1 MPLNFSTALRNAR
14 AQAII
19 TAIDTGASNG
29 TLKFYSGTKPETG
42 VAITD
47 QTLLGTLTFS
57 KPCATVLDG
66 VITFESIASDPVA
79 DATGTITWARAL
91 NGNGAF
97 VFDMDCG
104 ASGGGSVVSFNN
116 VSVEAGGIIMI
127 NSGTLTEGNV

>member
-19 TAIDTGASNG
+19 AAIDTGTANG
-29 TLKFYSGTKPETG
+29 TLKFYSGTKPATG

-47 QTLLGTLTFS
+47 QTLLGTATFS
-57 KPCATVLDG
+57 KPCGAVVNGVL
-66 VITFESIASDPVA
+66 TFEPIASDPVA

-91 NGNGAF
+91 NGDNAF

-104 ASGGGSVVSFNN
+104 ASGGSSVVSFNN

-127 NSGTLTEGNV
+127 NSGALTEGNA